1 METINMDEKD
11 VLKIVKWW
19 VESQLKVKKA
29 FRKSLFYALERFS
42 FYTKLNESSSS
53 NALYDYGA
61 SANLVDH
68 FAVKVWIEHFVGEDH
83 MTQVVTRDAALKAS
97 GQVDIDTDH
106 MVKDD
111 KTRELKHILAV
122 LNELCPEQLG
132 AKNEYDIVETITRNP
147 LFETQLDVNSEYKR
161 LVTTAQSIF
170 DHFTFLLFMNGNK
183 LPCTS
188 AAIGEAH
195 RNEISPQKHLLSRF
209 TLALI
214 EHFVDPEDKS
224 HQKYS
229 QVSNLEFLMFP
240 RDEQMSGQFAKRL
253 CLGDA
258 VSKGIIKNES
268 LAYFIGRAYLY
279 LTRLGIDEKRLRF
292 RQNLPNVMDH
302 YAEDCWMA
310 EIETSCG
317 WSECV
322 WIADRSHEKI
332 GASLEAT
339 EKLAQPKKV
348 EKVVIKPIHKE
359 LRPAFE
365 GDRIKIVEALKTM
378 NEKDAM
384 EMKAALE
391 SKGEV
396 EFEVSTLKKTITIK
410 KNMVSISKETQKVH
424 HRTFKS
430 AVIESS
436 FVMER
441 IIYCLFEHS
450 FYTRP
455 SKAGEEEIYVFR
467 FNPLVAPIQCP
478 IFSLSPD
485 QQYVEVAKQ
494 INDSLSAAGISNVVY
509 PWDNSTIQQ
518 QYTRADENGVPFNV
532 TVVSTSSVLIRER
545 DTQEQIFVSVEEVAA
560 VVEELCEGHITWADV
575 LKKYPLR
582 RSIQL
587 PNMSE
592 E

>member
-19 VESQLKVKKA
+19 VENQLKVKKA
-29 FRKSLFYALERFS
+29 FRKSLFYALERFL
-42 FYTKLNESSSS
+42 FYIKLKDS
-53 NALYDYGA
+53 NALYEYGA
-61 SANLVDH
+61 SAHLVEH
-68 FAVKVWIEHFVGEDH
+68 YVVKLWNEHFVGEDH

-170 DHFTFLLFMNGNK
+170 DNFTFLLFMNGNK

-391 SKGEV
+391 SKGEL

-424 HRTFKS
+424 HRTYKS

-478 IFSLSPD
+478 IFTLSPD

-509 PWDNSTIQQ
+509 PWDDSTIFQ
-518 QYTRADENGVPFNV
+518 QYTRADENGVPFSV

-560 VVEELCEGHITWADV
+560 VVKELCEGHITWADV
-575 LKKYPLR
+575 LTKYPLW

-587 PNMSE
+587 RNMSE